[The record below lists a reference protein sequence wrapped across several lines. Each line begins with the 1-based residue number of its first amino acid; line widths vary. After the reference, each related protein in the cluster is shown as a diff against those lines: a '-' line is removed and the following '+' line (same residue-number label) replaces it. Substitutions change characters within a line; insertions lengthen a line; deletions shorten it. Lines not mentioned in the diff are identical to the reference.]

1 MEINIEIKV
10 AKTFFS
16 KFLGFMF
23 KKDAN
28 YALLFKNC
36 KSIHTF
42 FMRFNLDII
51 FLDKENK
58 VVKIVKNIRPFRI
71 ILPVKNS
78 FSILEIPSNIAEL
91 KDIMISDIL
100 LINEISKNQIKR

>member
-1 MEINIEIKV
+1 MEINIEIKG
-10 AKTFFS
+10 AKTFFN

-23 KKDAN
+23 RKDAN
-28 YALLFKNC
+28 YALLFNNC

-58 VVKIVKNIRPFRI
+58 VVKIIKNVRPFRI
-71 ILPVKNS
+71 IFPIKDS
-78 FSILEIPSNIAEL
+78 FSILEIPSNIADL
-91 KDIMISDIL
+91 QDIVIGDTL
-100 LINEISKNQIKR
+100 LINEVSKN